1 LQRLI
6 SNIQLETIYPKKG
19 LGGVTQKYTPSPIRT
34 FLSYVVVVWH
44 QQLFEA
50 NSLQQQEQQQQQQQ
64 INYKNDNRGE
74 NDEWGLVQ

>member
-19 LGGVTQKYTPSPIRT
+19 VGGVTQKYTPSLIRT

-44 QQLFEA
+44 QQLFVA
-50 NSLQQQEQQQQQQQ
+50 NSLQQQQQQQQQ